1 MKNTNMN
8 KTNIYLAGKISS
20 CDWRQE
26 LIDIRNNFWGDE
38 KFLIREGY
46 SLDYNDDIT
55 IVGPFFLSCDHGCYH
70 GDNSHGVGLNNYYED
85 GTPYDCYG
93 ENDLFTEKEVYNICI
108 EQIKKS
114 DIVFAYIDETSCYG
128 TLFELGYA
136 ASIGKDIII
145 LYDYKFPSNDMW
157 FINRAAKFFKH
168 KKLKTTSVKEMF
180 DEMVIPYIKN
190 KKIRNKK

>member
-1 MKNTNMN
+1 MK
-8 KTNIYLAGKISS
+8 KTNIYLAGKISA

-26 LIDIRNNFWGDE
+26 LIDIRNNFCGNE

-46 SLDYNDDIT
+46 VLDYNDDIT
-55 IVGPFFLSCDHGCYH
+55 IVGPFFLSCDHCCYH

-85 GTPYDCYG
+85 GAPYDCYG
-93 ENDLFTEKEVYNICI
+93 EDDLFTEKEVYNICI

-114 DIVFAYIDETSCYG
+114 DIVFAYIDESSCYG

-190 KKIRNKK
+190 KKIKNKK